1 MIVDER
7 IKAVRNRAT
16 AGGFFIT
23 YCLLLVDLLYR
34 QFYLKQAPGDYWD
47 IFIIWIVRSLYVG
60 ITMYSSGMMSG
71 QVGRQFK
78 VLIPVIIVTLFA
90 ISFIR
95 GDITSVNE
103 LAGIIVGLV
112 ITVPVLFSLY
122 LFYNYL
128 NRRWEK
134 KNELDELE

>member
-7 IKAVRNRAT
+7 IKAVRYRAA

-23 YCLLLVDLLYR
+23 YCLLLIALLYR

-47 IFIIWIVRSLYVG
+47 ILMIWFASSLYVG

-71 QVGRQFK
+71 QVSLQFK
-78 VLIPVIIVTLFA
+78 IIFPVVIVGVLVTNYWG
-90 ISFIR
+90 R
-95 GDITSVNE
+95 ITSVHD
-103 LAGIIVGLV
+103 LAEIMLSLV
-112 ITVPVLFSLY
+112 VMIPVLFSVF
-122 LFYNYL
+122 LFYYYL

-134 KNELDELE
+134 KNELDE

>member
-7 IKAVRNRAT
+7 IKTVRNRTA

-23 YCLLLVDLLYR
+23 YSLLLIDLLYR

-47 IFIIWIVRSLYVG
+47 IFMIWFVSSLYAG

-78 VLIPVIIVTLFA
+78 VLIPVIIVTLFVTFY
-90 ISFIR
+90 IQ
-95 GDITSVNE
+95 GDITSLNE
-103 LAGIIVGLV
+103 LGGIIVGLV
-112 ITVPVLFSLY
+112 VTVPVLFSLY